1 MKIYRDSK
9 KVSKIYLTIFRVWF
23 VFLMT
28 CQLLLQQDTVS
39 NLRKA
44 QALYVSRQQELERVR
59 ETIQKADGEKM
70 EKRKKYEEEA
80 MHKVRLIQSYLNI
93 IVVCVILKQAVHHWC
108 CYHLLVCQSW
118 LCCLTCFSCT
128 ECVVHATETCHKI
141 RLFGITL
148 HQYVGIPSVSV
159 FLEL

>member
-1 MKIYRDSK
+1 
-9 KVSKIYLTIFRVWF
+9 
-23 VFLMT
+23 MT

-93 IVVCVILKQAVHHWC
+93 IVVCVILKQAVHH
-108 CYHLLVCQSW
+108 
-118 LCCLTCFSCT
+118 
-128 ECVVHATETCHKI
+128 
-141 RLFGITL
+141 
-148 HQYVGIPSVSV
+148 
-159 FLEL
+159 